1 MIVGW
6 FSSREFKRKKNES
19 FERASDFS
27 PARFFYFVEKFVN
40 TRAQF
45 GGILRLDINS
55 YRNPPLF
62 GRQGLSP
69 RPFAGSARFF
79 LCDFDVRHNRCIS
92 VLKLIPLGDNK
103 VIIAVVDSYIEP
115 VSLC

>member
-1 MIVGW
+1 MIFTCAFFLFVFELFQDLGDCRPR
-6 FSSREFKRKKNES
+6 FRLEFLLGVDDD
-19 FERASDFS
+19 SD
-27 PARFFYFVEKFVN
+27 AL
-40 TRAQF
+40 F
-45 GGILRLDINS
+45 GGRKGFA
-55 YRNPPLF
+55 PPV
-62 GRQGLSP
+62 GT
-69 RPFAGSARFF
+69 GSARFF